1 MDGVLIGGF
10 LEEEVKFTEAIET
23 ELVNVSV
30 DKVFNESL
38 FISSFPLLHKQVNM
52 IEMNISSPVLENS
65 CKLQF
70 GILPLNN
77 IIGLSLID
85 VENLMDMLF
94 SLLGEEN
101 FLIGVEFVKDRIDQF
116 INKLVSVNI

>member
-1 MDGVLIGGF
+1 M
-10 LEEEVKFTEAIET
+10 
-23 ELVNVSV
+23 
-30 DKVFNESL
+30 
-38 FISSFPLLHKQVNM
+38 NM
-52 IEMNISSPVLENS
+52 IEMNICSPVLENS

-70 GILPLNN
+70 SILSLDD
-77 IIGLSLID
+77 IIGLSLVD